1 MKRFLIN
8 HESADRMFSPVCVSG
23 CHSKSFTLI
32 ELLIVIAIIAI
43 LAGMLLPALNAAR
56 SKAHGIACINN
67 LKQLGTATAMY
78 INDFNYVPKRGE
90 GTSGI
95 STSIY
100 FTHLLAP
107 YLGYKLK
114 NINQFNNTQ
123 NNPVFR
129 CPADT
134 APFFTE
140 TSQFIAGKG
149 GLSYTSNNFITN
161 NPDNKWGIK
170 VTTVKRPTETIYL
183 MDSAHSSSG
192 VTYSTHDRL
201 SYRHSMTGNKGKLP
215 NTYLSTINGGLN
227 VLWLDGHAVNWRG
240 RMLTCLNTNTEMMK
254 KWDPNKQ

>member
-123 NNPVFR
+123 NNTVQLKILFHIYV
-129 CPADT
+129 
-134 APFFTE
+134 
-140 TSQFIAGKG
+140 TSANI
-149 GLSYTSNNFITN
+149 I
-161 NPDNKWGIK
+161 
-170 VTTVKRPTETIYL
+170 RE
-183 MDSAHSSSG
+183 
-192 VTYSTHDRL
+192 
-201 SYRHSMTGNKGKLP
+201 
-215 NTYLSTINGGLN
+215 
-227 VLWLDGHAVNWRG
+227 
-240 RMLTCLNTNTEMMK
+240 
-254 KWDPNKQ
+254 